1 MCFDKIKLALSA
13 VLLSF
18 VSCVEDLTIDIG
30 SEEGVAVD
38 CVLRMQKTQ
47 TLRLYKMKEIYGSD
61 ARSIEDATVVLSA
74 FDEKSGE
81 YSDVAEFEHNEGL
94 EWSASY
100 LPEYGVKY
108 KLTVNIPGKD
118 RITAETRF
126 PEDLRLMVKQ
136 WEVDIPFQFGTDGTF
151 DTVSFYIPL
160 FRIHKANTVLTLLDK
175 PGQHPEV
182 WDFKY
187 VDGEPVPFR
196 EYRESCQDSCK
207 LWVFP
212 HVDSEYEYRDHP
224 DSLGNV
230 NHLYPEWYDFHG
242 ASKPYVKFAATDH
255 PFVDRFNLLSGTVSD
270 LRWCNIPIKKY
281 VTGFEDWK
289 DRYCNLSQWPIA
301 VCPDLP
307 LHDSFLRIA
316 HPANFVNHKYKHEL
330 EYEHQ
335 IGEELVKDSF
345 YIIADFSESFG
356 HDDGDIRH
364 YLSCAIETHFVSEEY
379 DSYLKDL
386 YIAKES
392 VGGFILSAY
401 EAKHIYSNVVGGYGI
416 FGAENVTW
424 DETTPWKY

>member
-1 MCFDKIKLALSA
+1 MRFDKIKIALL
-13 VLLSF
+13 VLLPSI
-18 VSCVEDLTIDIG
+18 VSCIEDITLDLG
-30 SEEGVAVD
+30 LEEGIAVN
-38 CVLRMQKTQ
+38 CVLRMRETQ
-47 TLRLYKMKEIYGSD
+47 TLRLYKLKEIYGAD

-81 YSDVAEFEHNEGL
+81 YSDVAEFEHKEGL

-108 KLTVNIPGKD
+108 RLTVSISGKD
-118 RITAETRF
+118 PITAETRF
-126 PEDLRLMVKQ
+126 PEDLRLMVGQ
-136 WEVDIPFQFGTDGTF
+136 WNIDIPFQFGTGGTL
-151 DTVSFYIPL
+151 DTVGFYIPR
-160 FRIHKANTVLTLLDK
+160 FRIHKANTVLTLKNK
-175 PGQHPEV
+175 PGQHPEP

-187 VDGEPVPFR
+187 VNGEPVPFR
-196 EYRESCQDSCK
+196 EYREVYQDSCK

-224 DSLGNV
+224 DSLWKV

-255 PFVDRFNLLSGTVSD
+255 PFVDRFNLVSGTVSD

-281 VTGFEDWK
+281 VTGSENSL
-289 DRYCNLSQWPIA
+289 YENMSQWPIA

-316 HPANFVNHKYKHEL
+316 HPANFINQKYKHEL
-330 EYEHQ
+330 EYEHR
-335 IGEELVKDSF
+335 IGKELVKDSF
-345 YIIADFSESFG
+345 YIIAEFSESFG
-356 HDDGDIRH
+356 RDDRDMRL

-386 YIAKES
+386 CIAKES
-392 VGGFILSAY
+392 EGDFILSAY
-401 EAKHIYSNVVGGYGI
+401 EAKHIYSNVIGGYGI

-424 DETTPWKY
+424 DETTPWLY